1 MTTATTTT
9 PLKKSSVFFR
19 AGAQTPCRRT
29 ARRDSAKGIPGA
41 GLDSGPGPSF
51 PPSPRTGAAFR
62 SFRRA
67 VRYRLSQTRFE
78 STPPTMVK
86 SLEQFQYP
94 PAATQSMTMDNL
106 VQYSASLWDFCVCH
120 FCPSARP
127 LHNALSGLARTHGRA
142 GVIGCCWGLRGDEG
156 GRYGSA
162 DCGLYLTHSHPTV
175 TEMGK
180 PFDMRWSWKSRGTF
194 RPPPLF
200 QQHCHAHRQ
209 LRRCARQTR
218 TL

>member
-1 MTTATTTT
+1 MTTTTTTT

-29 ARRDSAKGIPGA
+29 ARRDAAKGIPGA

-51 PPSPRTGAAFR
+51 PPSPRTRAAFR

-67 VRYRLSQTRFE
+67 GRYRLSQTRFV

-94 PAATQSMTMDNL
+94 PAATQSTTMDNL

-142 GVIGCCWGLRGDEG
+142 GVIGCCWG
-156 GRYGSA
+156 A
-162 DCGLYLTHSHPTV
+162 
-175 TEMGK
+175 
-180 PFDMRWSWKSRGTF
+180 SWG
-194 RPPPLF
+194 
-200 QQHCHAHRQ
+200 
-209 LRRCARQTR
+209 
-218 TL
+218 